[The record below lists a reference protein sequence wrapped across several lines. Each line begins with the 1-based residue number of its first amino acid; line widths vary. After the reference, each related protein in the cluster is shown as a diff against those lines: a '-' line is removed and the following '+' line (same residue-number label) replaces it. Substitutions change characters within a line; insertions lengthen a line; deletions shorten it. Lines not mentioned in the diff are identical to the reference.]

1 MTGREFVAALE
12 THGFSVR
19 RRSRSFVWLA
29 RGEQTLLVDEDAT
42 IPEAL
47 LQRIVPRAA

>member
-29 RGEQTLLVDEDAT
+29 RGEQTLMVDEDAT
-42 IPEAL
+42 IPEAF